1 MLQNQFIARLSRAQ
15 PHVLVHVLGNPV
27 FLFARLGLPGFGL
40 GQKRLTKL
48 AKRIG
53 SIVAQGAAS
62 NFGVHVLEDV
72 KESLAEPRS
81 VSSTAP
87 IAHLH
92 TEDNDILTSQQGRAL
107 TLFLKQAL
115 QEAPDD
121 RIQQLCASLIKMD
134 LDLKTLAMAAKM
146 NAVLLDR
153 ALSDDQYMC
162 VNLRVGERLVLLH
175 AAQNISDDQLSF
187 KAEPIFKRAVRV
199 ITKVALL
206 PSRVYGREPCQDR
219 DVSAVGCN
227 LSTSHGGHLSAEH
240 TSSTSEEDMGTAE
253 EQKDAE
259 EIPGI

>member
-1 MLQNQFIARLSRAQ
+1 M
-15 PHVLVHVLGNPV
+15 VHVMGNPI
-27 FLFARLGLPGFGL
+27 FLLARLGLPGFGL

-48 AKRIG
+48 AKRVG

-62 NFGVHVLEDV
+62 NFGAHVLEAV
-72 KESLAEPRS
+72 KESLAGPS
-81 VSSTAP
+81 SASSTAP

-92 TEDNDILTSQQGRAL
+92 TADNDILTSQQGRAL
-107 TLFLKQAL
+107 TRFLKQAL

-121 RIQQLCASLIKMD
+121 RIQQLCTSLIKMD

-162 VNLRVGERLVLLH
+162 VNLRVGERLVLVH

-187 KAEPIFKRAVRV
+187 KTEPIFNFKRAVRV

-206 PSRVYGREPCQDR
+206 PSRVYGREPCQDG
-219 DVSAVGCN
+219 DVSAVVGN
-227 LSTSHGGHLSAEH
+227 LTTSQGGHLSAER
-240 TSSTSEEDMGTAE
+240 TSSTSEADMGKAE